1 MVKRTA
7 WPPRFYL
14 CSCPT
19 PQRTWLKF
27 LFTSRPRIEVQD
39 FRDFIYTFPCI
50 RRHYENPLASAT
62 GSGHDNVVRILLNGG
77 APVDDHGKDRSS
89 PLHVACRAGNEQI
102 VWILLEKGADVN
114 ALDEWRN
121 SALQVALESGYDNI
135 AEMLRQ
141 NGADDGDLRDW
152 SLI

>member
-1 MVKRTA
+1 M
-7 WPPRFYL
+7 
-14 CSCPT
+14 
-19 PQRTWLKF
+19 
-27 LFTSRPRIEVQD
+27 
-39 FRDFIYTFPCI
+39 
-50 RRHYENPLASAT
+50 
-62 GSGHDNVVRILLNGG
+62 DNKLNA
-77 APVDDHGKDRSS
+77 APVCEAITPTLSRADPETVHIQPSPIKSFCSALVHIFSDKPSLTPICYILMEVASDDASSSIIFDDHGKDRSS

-121 SALQVALESGYDNI
+121 SALQVALDSGYDNI